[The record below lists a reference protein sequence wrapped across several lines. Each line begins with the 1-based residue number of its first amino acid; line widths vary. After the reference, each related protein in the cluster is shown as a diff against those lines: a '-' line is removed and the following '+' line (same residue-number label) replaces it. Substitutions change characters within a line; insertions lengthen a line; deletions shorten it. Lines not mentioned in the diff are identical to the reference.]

1 MRRILR
7 RMTEKL
13 PREFRVLYK
22 QFLLRVVDLEA
33 LSVHADVPRFLGQFA
48 GVLILINV
56 FQTIG
61 FLFFQAGRPDL
72 QGSPMIAVILRH
84 AQGLVSMM
92 MLVVGLIAVVSW
104 DAIFPDRRDAMVL
117 GPLPVRAGMILAAK
131 VAACA
136 AVVGLALVSL
146 ASGMGLVLPLVTGS
160 WRVFAG
166 YWIAM
171 GASCVFVYGAV
182 LALQGLMALALPRK
196 MFLRISAGLQLAAFA
211 WFVASYF
218 LEPGLAGVD
227 WLEAA
232 AARGG
237 LNGWPSYWFLAMEL
251 QIAGHMPSEMRGLV
265 MRAWVGL
272 AVVVVAAGVS
282 LALCYLR
289 TMKKTVEEPDLVP
302 GRRGWHWLPR
312 LGGEVET
319 AVVRF
324 TARGLGRSR
333 HHRVIYAFYWAV
345 IFAIAVSTLRSEWAG
360 GWRLPVAQ
368 DFMMP
373 TFAMMCL
380 AVVGL
385 RSTFALPVSLH
396 ANWVLRVTQL
406 EPSQLYIAGA
416 RRALL
421 LLSAGP
427 AWGLA
432 ALMGLGFRPW
442 GYVAE
447 HLVVLAVVGWILVEV
462 CMMGVSK
469 IPFACSYLP
478 GKTNLQYLFWGFA
491 VVFLVVA
498 MSLAN
503 LEVRVLGD
511 PVKFAAMLGILVVMG
526 AGLWAV
532 NRQRARS
539 AVLYYEELEPEV
551 ITTLGLAGAQLS
563 AGIEAPPAGFADG
576 MTAELE
582 GP

>member
-1 MRRILR
+1 MKALLR

-13 PREFRVLYK
+13 PREFRVLYR

-48 GVLILINV
+48 GLLILINV

-72 QGSPMIAVILRH
+72 QGSPMVAVILRH

-104 DAIFPDRRDAMVL
+104 DAIFPDRRDVMVL
-117 GPLPVRAGMILAAK
+117 GPLPVRAGTILAAK

-136 AVVGLALVSL
+136 AVVGIALLSL
-146 ASGMGLVLPLVTGS
+146 ASGMGVVLPLVAGS

-166 YWIAM
+166 YWVAM
-171 GASCVFVYGAV
+171 GAACVFVYGAV

-196 MFLRISAGLQLAAFA
+196 MFLRLSAALQLAAFA

-227 WLEAA
+227 WLKAA

-237 LNGWPSYWFLAMEL
+237 LNGWPSYWFFGMEL
-251 QIAGHMPSEMRGLV
+251 QIAGHMPSEMRGLA

-272 AVVVVAAGVS
+272 GVVVVAAGVS

-302 GRRGWHWLPR
+302 GRRGWLWSPR
-312 LGGEVET
+312 LGGKVET

-324 TARGLGRSR
+324 TARGLARSR
-333 HHRVIYAFYWAV
+333 HHRVIYAFYWAI
-345 IFAIAVSTLRSEWAG
+345 IFAIAMSTLRSEWAG
-360 GWRLPVAQ
+360 GWKLAVTQAY
-368 DFMMP
+368 MMP

-396 ANWVLRVTQL
+396 ANWVLQVTQL
-406 EPSQLYIAGA
+406 NPSQQYIAGV
-416 RRALL
+416 RRAML
-421 LLSAGP
+421 LLSGGP
-427 AWGLA
+427 ALGLA
-432 ALMGLGFRPW
+432 ALLGLGFRPW
-442 GYVAE
+442 ERVAE
-447 HLVVLAVVGWILVEV
+447 HLVVVAAVGWILVEL
-462 CMMGVSK
+462 CLIGVEK

-478 GKTNLQYLFWGFA
+478 GKTNLQYLFWGLVLVFFA
-491 VVFLVVA
+491 AA

-503 LEVRVLGD
+503 LEMRVLGN
-511 PVKFAAMLGILVVMG
+511 PVKVAAMVGILVAIA
-526 AGLWAV
+526 AGLWGV
-532 NRQRARS
+532 NRHRARS
-539 AVLYYEELEPEV
+539 AELYYEELEPVV
-551 ITTLGLAGAQLS
+551 IQTLGIGS
-563 AGIEAPPAGFADG
+563 W
-576 MTAELE
+576 LE
-582 GP
+582 G

>member
-13 PREFRVLYK
+13 PREFRVLYR

-72 QGSPMIAVILRH
+72 QGSPMVAVILRH

-104 DAIFPDRRDAMVL
+104 DAIFPDRRDVMVL
-117 GPLPVRAGMILAAK
+117 GPLPVRAGTILAAK
-131 VAACA
+131 VAASA
-136 AVVGLALVSL
+136 AVVGIALVSL
-146 ASGMGLVLPLVTGS
+146 ASGMGLVLPLVAGS

-166 YWIAM
+166 YWLAM

-196 MFLRISAGLQLAAFA
+196 MFLRLSAGLQLAAFA

-237 LNGWPSYWFLAMEL
+237 LNGWPSYWFFAMEL
-251 QIAGHMPSEMRGLV
+251 QVAGRMPSEMRGLAI
-265 MRAWVGL
+265 RAWVGL
-272 AVVVVAAGVS
+272 AVVVVGAGVS
-282 LALCYLR
+282 LALGYLR

-302 GRRGWHWLPR
+302 GRRGWHWSPR
-312 LGGEVET
+312 VGGKVER

-333 HHRVIYAFYWAV
+333 HHRVIYAFYWAL

-360 GWRLPVAQ
+360 GWRLRVTQ

-447 HLVVLAVVGWILVEV
+447 HLMVLAVVGWILVEV

-511 PVKFAAMLGILVVMG
+511 PVKFAAIMAVLAAVGTV
-526 AGLWAV
+526 LWAV

-551 ITTLGLAGAQLS
+551 ITTLGIG
-563 AGIEAPPAGFADG
+563 GWVEKTF
-576 MTAELE
+576 
-582 GP
+582 